1 MALLPTNSR
10 NMNSSKDNY
19 KTEESS
25 DLPTEIETI
34 SISSP
39 SSGAS
44 WGDRVNKIHIV
55 PMTYKRSEVT
65 HAAMTNNR
73 VLRK

>member
-1 MALLPTNSR
+1 
-10 NMNSSKDNY
+10 MNSIKDNY
-19 KTEESS
+19 IIIERS
-25 DLPTEIETI
+25 DLPTETDTI

-65 HAAMTNNR
+65 HAAMTIKQSSKKIKMR
-73 VLRK
+73 E